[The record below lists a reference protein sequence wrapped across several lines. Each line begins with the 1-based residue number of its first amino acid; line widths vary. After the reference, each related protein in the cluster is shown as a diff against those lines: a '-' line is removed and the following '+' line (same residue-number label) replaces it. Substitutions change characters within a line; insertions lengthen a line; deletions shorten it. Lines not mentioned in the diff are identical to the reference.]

1 MQERVLFLA
10 FNSGHSGGLHGF
22 LTQLAY
28 YPKEK
33 ITVAMFSNT
42 AEPEV
47 NFDPNRIA
55 EAFLW
60 TKMDKQ
66 KSYVESLVKPGNLQL
81 YNGRYDLS
89 GVGVITITTEGD
101 RIYSQLSGQPK
112 FEIFPMSDDEFF
124 WKVVDAKIKF
134 LKDDKGE
141 ISQATLFQNG
151 QELNAKKL
159 KEEITITISPAIL
172 DRYTG
177 KYKFRENVDVIV
189 SKENNKLFASQPD
202 SQNLK
207 CCLFQKLI
215 LL

>member
-1 MQERVLFLA
+1 
-10 FNSGHSGGLHGF
+10 
-22 LTQLAY
+22 
-28 YPKEK
+28 
-33 ITVAMFSNT
+33 MFSNT

-112 FEIFPMSDDEFF
+112 IEIFPMLDDEFF
-124 WKVVDAKIKF
+124 WKAMDAKIKF

-141 ISQATLFQNG
+141 INQATLFQNG
-151 QELNAKKL
+151 LELNVKKL
-159 KEEITITISPAIL
+159 K
-172 DRYTG
+172 
-177 KYKFRENVDVIV
+177 KK
-189 SKENNKLFASQPD
+189 
-202 SQNLK
+202 
-207 CCLFQKLI
+207 
-215 LL
+215 